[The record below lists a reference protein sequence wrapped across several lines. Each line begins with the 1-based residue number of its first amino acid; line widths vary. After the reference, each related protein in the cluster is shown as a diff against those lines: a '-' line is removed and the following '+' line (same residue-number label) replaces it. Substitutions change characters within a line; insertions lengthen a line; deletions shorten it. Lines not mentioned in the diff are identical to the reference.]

1 MVSISSMAFPS
12 SVTSMAFP
20 SSVRRIFSS
29 VSSSHNFSRMRSF
42 SSVSVSSSVRS
53 FSVRSFSSTNEELFA
68 KEAEEKLAKEK
79 DEELFAKEAEEKLA
93 KEKDEELF
101 EREAEEKLAKE
112 AEEKLATEAGK
123 VEFAEISDRFTN
135 LLKVHLTPPFYGIGR
150 KRTKYWNACA
160 HYAIEGLGVEF
171 AFDKKEIPV
180 NGDEFLYFLFLLPSS
195 KKLVE
200 ILMGEKSVQFFLDE
214 VEQNDLAKK
223 YWDLIEEKKAE
234 NWDLMKKAEE
244 ERKKKAEEERKKKA
258 EEELKGNDVAE
269 EEQGGEED
277 DVAEK

>member
-101 EREAEEKLAKE
+101 EKEAEEKLAKE
-112 AEEKLATEAGK
+112 AKEAEKLATEAGK

-135 LLKVHLTPPFYGIGR
+135 LLKVHLTPPF
-150 KRTKYWNACA
+150 T
-160 HYAIEGLGVEF
+160 ES
-171 AFDKKEIPV
+171 DV
-180 NGDEFLYFLFLLPSS
+180 NERINGYEFLYFLFELPSS

-258 EEELKGNDVAE
+258 EEEKKKAEEELKGNDVAE

>member
-1 MVSISSMAFPS
+1 MGKSSHIISELTSSSHHKQRSDLIIKEEETVCTLHIEAKREEKTLTTWPTMVSISSMAFPS

-42 SSVSVSSSVRS
+42 SSVSVSSSMRS
-53 FSVRSFSSTNEELFA
+53 FS
-68 KEAEEKLAKEK
+68 
-79 DEELFAKEAEEKLA
+79 EAEEKLA

-101 EREAEEKLAKE
+101 EKEAEEKLAKE
-112 AEEKLATEAGK
+112 AKEAEKLATEAGK

-135 LLKVHLTPPFYGIGR
+135 LLKVHLTPPFYGIGH

-180 NGDEFLYFLFLLPSS
+180 NGYEFLYFLFELPSS

-200 ILMGEKSVQFFLDE
+200 ILMGEKS
-214 VEQNDLAKK
+214 A
-223 YWDLIEEKKAE
+223 
-234 NWDLMKKAEE
+234 
-244 ERKKKAEEERKKKA
+244 
-258 EEELKGNDVAE
+258 G
-269 EEQGGEED
+269 
-277 DVAEK
+277 

>member
-42 SSVSVSSSVRS
+42 SSVSVSSSMRS
-53 FSVRSFSSTNEELFA
+53 FS
-68 KEAEEKLAKEK
+68 KLAKEK

-101 EREAEEKLAKE
+101 EKEAEEKLAKE
-112 AEEKLATEAGK
+112 AKEAEKLATEAGK

-135 LLKVHLTPPFYGIGR
+135 LLKVHLTPPFYGIGH

-180 NGDEFLYFLFLLPSS
+180 NGYEFLYFLFELPSS

-200 ILMGEKSVQFFLDE
+200 ILMGEKS
-214 VEQNDLAKK
+214 A
-223 YWDLIEEKKAE
+223 
-234 NWDLMKKAEE
+234 
-244 ERKKKAEEERKKKA
+244 
-258 EEELKGNDVAE
+258 G
-269 EEQGGEED
+269 
-277 DVAEK
+277 

>member
-1 MVSISSMAFPS
+1 MAFPS

-79 DEELFAKEAEEKLA
+79 DEELFEKEAEEKLA
-93 KEKDEELF
+93 KEKD
-101 EREAEEKLAKE
+101 
-112 AEEKLATEAGK
+112 EKLATEAGK

-160 HYAIEGLGVEF
+160 HSAIEGLGVEF

-180 NGDEFLYFLFLLPSS
+180 NGDEFLYFLFELPSS

-223 YWDLIEEKKAE
+223 YWDLIEEKQ
-234 NWDLMKKAEE
+234 
-244 ERKKKAEEERKKKA
+244 RT
-258 EEELKGNDVAE
+258 GI
-269 EEQGGEED
+269 
-277 DVAEK
+277 

>member
-68 KEAEEKLAKEK
+68 REAEEKLAKEK

-101 EREAEEKLAKE
+101 EKEAEEKLATE

-135 LLKVHLTPPFYGIGR
+135 LLKVHLSPPFYGIGR
-150 KRTKYWNACA
+150 KQTKYWNSCA
-160 HYAIEGLGVEF
+160 HYAIKGLGVQF
-171 AFDKKEIPV
+171 DYDKKEIPV
-180 NGDEFLYFLFLLPSS
+180 NGNEYLYFLFLLPSS
-195 KKLVE
+195 EREVE
-200 ILMGEKSVQFFLDE
+200 ILMGEKSVQFFLDN

-223 YWDLIEEKKAE
+223 
-234 NWDLMKKAEE
+234 
-244 ERKKKAEEERKKKA
+244 
-258 EEELKGNDVAE
+258 
-269 EEQGGEED
+269 
-277 DVAEK
+277 